1 MIVISLIRVSW
12 MVQTPHSLPVHH
24 RPHTVHSHTLKLSLH
39 ISIICSA
46 AKTNTC
52 AKGSEMSHNLKTSSV
67 QMWPRS
73 HTLPRS
79 RPLYHQVPSPLVS
92 SLIQYWFQCFHLDYS
107 ALIWVEAAFGFSL
120 LTFVP
125 AGPGATRNLGL
136 CSWTV
141 SGPCP
146 FRSHLFINP
155 PGTRFIR
162 LISLIKAAVT
172 WREREPWARQ
182 LGHLSNPHP
191 LNALYTSVC
200 PTPPPTPH
208 PPLPTPLPPLPTP
221 YPLLPTP
228 PHLPFCCFNYHFV
241 FWSLLRS

>member
-1 MIVISLIRVSW
+1 MEWL
-12 MVQTPHSLPVHH
+12 
-24 RPHTVHSHTLKLSLH
+24 
-39 ISIICSA
+39 
-46 AKTNTC
+46 
-52 AKGSEMSHNLKTSSV
+52 
-67 QMWPRS
+67 
-73 HTLPRS
+73 
-79 RPLYHQVPSPLVS
+79 
-92 SLIQYWFQCFHLDYS
+92 
-107 ALIWVEAAFGFSL
+107 GFSL

-125 AGPGATRNLGL
+125 ACSGATWNLGL

-191 LNALYTSVC
+191 LNALSIWVYAPLLPLLLT
-200 PTPPPTPH
+200 H
-208 PPLPTPLPPLPTP
+208 PS
-221 YPLLPTP
+221 PLLPTSLFTCLIIISFFEACYVRRSQTWQAVLLWSFP
-228 PHLPFCCFNYHFV
+228 QDIYPFV
-241 FWSLLRS
+241 